1 MSADSLSDGDVRDL
15 LRSARSFAIV
25 GASNK
30 EGRPSY
36 GVMAFLIARGYEV
49 FPVNPGLANQDILGR
64 KVFATL
70 AAVPAP
76 IDVVD
81 IFRNSDAAAQAVD
94 EALAEQD
101 RLQLKAIWMQL
112 GVVNLSAAA
121 AAEAAGLTVVM
132 DRCPKIEA
140 ARLL

>member
-1 MSADSLSDGDVRDL
+1 
-15 LRSARSFAIV
+15 
-25 GASNK
+25 
-30 EGRPSY
+30 
-36 GVMAFLIARGYEV
+36 MAFLIARGYEV